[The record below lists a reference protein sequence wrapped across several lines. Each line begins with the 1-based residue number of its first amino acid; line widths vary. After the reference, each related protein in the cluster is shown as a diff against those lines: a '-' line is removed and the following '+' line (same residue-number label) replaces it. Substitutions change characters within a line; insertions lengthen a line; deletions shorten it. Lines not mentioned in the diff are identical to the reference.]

1 MRNPIIRIILC
12 VFFFLSSLPAIAGN
26 QCNPTEPDMLG
37 PFYKAGAPE
46 RSQVGEGY
54 ILSGVVRSSRDCSP
68 IPGATIEFW
77 LAGPDGRYGDNY
89 RATVHSG
96 PEGEYSFESNPPG
109 PYYGRPPHIHIRVS
123 AKGFKTLITQHY
135 PKEKA
140 ERASLDLVL
149 IPE

>member
-1 MRNPIIRIILC
+1 MRKRITLIIFC
-12 VFFFLSSLPAIAGN
+12 AAFFLSSPPSVAEN

-46 RSQVGEGY
+46 RSQVGKGY
-54 ILSGVVRSSRDCSP
+54 ILGGVVRSSRDCSP

-77 LAGPDGRYGDNY
+77 LAGPDGRYDDDY

-140 ERASLDLVL
+140 DRASLDLVL